1 MNIKDKLLSLLS
13 SGMSPEQHGYENVA
27 RAKFINFI
35 VYFSLLV
42 CFYLLTLYIIRNAP
56 LRDFIVLVIVI
67 ICVFFII
74 LIQWRTKSVVVSGIS
89 LSALV
94 SIIILRGFFWQTMFG
109 ASTYLIFSFPVIAIY
124 MNGKKRGAWWVFSVF
139 IVSLFF
145 WVLSLLGVFEPPI
158 HSVEIFQML
167 LVYIGISIATFYYE
181 TIRLQNLETIKKQ
194 LVTDQLTGL
203 PNRTAL
209 VYDIQKAKVSHLI
222 LVNIDGFK
230 ELNDF
235 YGHPGGDEILTQLG
249 LALGE
254 WAAYG
259 TVYRL
264 YADEFAVLIDKQMK
278 PDELNYIIENIRLHF
293 KRDSFKLEAEEIKI
307 NVTMGIAEGNTKLL
321 EMADIALGMAKKE
334 HKGYKFAMEW
344 EKIYS
349 EYGEN
354 LAILKTLRNA
364 IDNDRIVPYFQPI
377 YDNRTGKIEKF
388 ETLVRVIDEE
398 GRVISPIKFLDI
410 AKKTKLYPYI
420 TRTMIKKSFEKFYLT
435 PWQFSINLSVD
446 DINDFETSEFI
457 QLSLKESGM
466 AKQIVFEITESE
478 GIENFDSVSEFI
490 SQVKELG
497 SKIAIDDFGTGYS
510 NFSYLIS
517 LNVDFLKIDASLI
530 RNLPYDKNLQI
541 IVETIVTLSHR
552 LGIST
557 IAEFVHSSEVQE
569 KVASMGIHHS
579 QGYFLGKPEKDIITD
594 GPFSR

>member
-1 MNIKDKLLSLLS
+1 MT
-13 SGMSPEQHGYENVA
+13 PEKHGYENVA
-27 RAKFINFI
+27 QARFINSI

-42 CFYLLTLYIIRNAP
+42 CIYLFSLYIVRNAP

-67 ICVFFII
+67 ICILFII
-74 LIQWRTKSVVVSGIS
+74 LVQWRTKSTVISGFS

-94 SIIILRGFFWQTMFG
+94 SMIILRGFLWQTMFG
-109 ASTYLIFSFPVIAIY
+109 ASTYLIFSFPVIAFY
-124 MNGKKRGAWWVFSVF
+124 MNGKRRGSWWVFSVF
-139 IVSLFF
+139 LITLLF
-145 WVLSLLGVFEPPI
+145 WISSLLGIFVPPVQP
-158 HSVEIFQML
+158 VELAQML
-167 LVYIGISIATFYYE
+167 LVYIGISTATFYYE
-181 TIRLQNLETIKKQ
+181 TIRLQNLETMKKQ
-194 LVTDQLTGL
+194 LVTDQLTRL

-209 VYDIQKAKVSHLI
+209 VCDIRNSKVSHLI
-222 LVNIDGFK
+222 LINIDGFK

-235 YGHPGGDEILTQLG
+235 YGHPGGDEILKQVAQSLEERAHSG
-249 LALGE
+249 R
-254 WAAYG
+254 
-259 TVYRL
+259 VYRL
-264 YADEFAVLIDKQMK
+264 YADEFAILIDKQMK

-307 NVTMGIAEGNTKLL
+307 NVTMGISEGNAKLL

-334 HKGYKFAMEW
+334 HIGYKYAMDW

-377 YDNRTGKIEKF
+377 YDNRTRKIEKF
-388 ETLVRVIDEE
+388 ETLVRVIDDE
-398 GRVISPIKFLDI
+398 GKVIPPLLFLDI

-420 TRTMIKKSFEKFYLT
+420 TKTMIKKSFEKFYHT

-446 DINDFETSEFI
+446 DINDYDTSEYI

-466 AKQIVFEITESE
+466 ANQVVFEITESE
-478 GIENFDSVSEFI
+478 GIENFDTVSEFI

-497 SKIAIDDFGTGYS
+497 CKIAIDDFGTGYS

-530 RNLPYDKNLQI
+530 RNLPSDKNLQI
-541 IVETIVTLSHR
+541 IVETIVSFSHR

-557 IAEFVHSSEVQE
+557 IAEFVHSSEVQD
-569 KVASMGIHHS
+569 KVVSMGIHHS
-579 QGYFLGKPEKDIITD
+579 QGYFIGKPDKEIVTEAS
-594 GPFSR
+594 FSR